1 MPALFSG
8 TDPEGVFTPIA
19 QLGAGPDG
27 SVVLGKQGE
36 RLVEV
41 HHLLFD
47 KTSPRWHML
56 EQRIR
61 ALGAIDHPA
70 VRPVIDIELE
80 PPSLVLEG
88 DSFPPL
94 AELVEQDAV
103 AAERV
108 LRILLELARAL
119 AAAHRVGIVH
129 GKLHPWSVWVGAN
142 DRPHIELTGL
152 ATRSS
157 THEWLKACRAP
168 EILDGAPPDAATDVF
183 GLGALLSLFLA
194 SKKSE
199 TLLVEIAASAMKADP
214 EQRPS
219 LTDLIKSL
227 NTALAAV
234 TVRTTLPE
242 NEEESHRPL
251 RPAIGVQIG
260 RFELVKQL
268 GAGAMGEVWEARD
281 RTGGDSVAIK
291 LLRPSVA
298 ADADLLRRFRKEART
313 LAKVGSPFI
322 ANIID
327 LNEDRG
333 AHYLVLELVTG
344 GSVGGALR
352 RLTKLPES
360 LALGIAGDVCR
371 ALAEPHRLGIVHR
384 DLKPDNMMFVREGL
398 ELETNPVGQLVKLGD
413 FGIARAAQEAKD
425 TEQGQTRDGA
435 VLGTP
440 EYMAPEQ
447 AQGDGVTPATDV
459 YAVGCCLFAL
469 VAGRPPFPLAPDAPP
484 MTVLLSHMNDVPP
497 RLETLVP
504 EVSPPVAELVARCLE
519 KDPKKR
525 PADAAEVLGVIDQMC
540 NGEAAL
546 ITAHPAPPVQHE
558 SRIVTYEF
566 VWELKSS
573 PDQLWPYVSN
583 TEKMNRAAGLAPV
596 RFEIEQVKD
605 STLPTSGATTG
616 RQRIAGVNLAWK
628 EHPYEWI
635 EGNRHVVL
643 RVFKGGLLRWYVSEV
658 HLERMPGGG
667 TRLKNIVR
675 LEPRGWF
682 AKVLSKFE
690 IGFKYRRGL
699 DRVYRRIDRILSSGP
714 TPGVDP
720 IDPEIELSAQAETAL
735 QKSTEQLLAAGV
747 PQRAVE
753 ALATFLGQASD
764 QDVARIR
771 PLELAAKF
779 SVPEEAMIE
788 ATLHAAKA
796 GALQMVWDV
805 ICPSCRIASSV
816 AESLEKIEE
825 HAACKACNIA
835 FNVDFSRAIEL
846 AFRASA
852 EIRAVETQTFCIG
865 GPGHFPH
872 VAAQVRLA
880 PEERFALPLSLTP
893 GYYVVRSAQLARS
906 HEIRVTGQG
915 GVRRLD
921 LTLGAP
927 TEPAVMTAGDQLL
940 TIVNPE
946 KREIVVRVERAGD
959 RAYALTA
966 ARVMACAAFR
976 ELFPDQALAP
986 GRLMAVTQATLV
998 VAQIDD
1004 ASRLF
1009 GELGDQRAFP
1019 VASRFFEIVAKH
1031 ARDYGGSLVKTFG
1044 GLAISAFERPGPA
1057 VELALALQAHVDAD
1071 PVTAGLRCRIGVHRG
1086 PMMALTQA
1094 GRLDY
1099 FGQNVEQALAI
1110 AEATPPE
1117 AVGVSEAVCSDVGV
1131 AERMA
1136 AVPEKVGLQTFGA
1149 ASWVLHVRS
1158 KRSAQRALP
1167 ARSSAVQ
1174 TLLEGPVK

>member
-8 TDPEGVFTPIA
+8 SDPEGVFIPIA

-27 SVVLGKQGE
+27 SVVLGKRGE

-47 KTSPRWHML
+47 ATSPRWHML

-70 VRPVIDIELE
+70 SRPVISLERE

-94 AELVEQDAV
+94 AELVEQDGV
-103 AAERV
+103 LIERV
-108 LRILLELARAL
+108 LRILLELSRAL
-119 AAAHRVGIVH
+119 ASAHRVGIVH

-142 DRPHIELTGL
+142 DRPHIELTSL
-152 ATRSS
+152 ATRTT
-157 THEWLKACRAP
+157 THDWVKACRAP
-168 EILDGAPPDAATDVF
+168 EILDGAAPDAATDVF
-183 GLGALLSLFLA
+183 GIGALLSLFVA
-194 SKKSE
+194 TRKNE
-199 TLLVEIAASAMKADP
+199 TTLVEIAASAMNADP

-219 LTDLIKSL
+219 LPDLIKAL
-227 NTALAAV
+227 NTALATV

-242 NEEESHRPL
+242 DEEDRRPL
-251 RPAIGVQIG
+251 RPAIGVHIG

-281 RTGGDSVAIK
+281 RTGGESVAIK

-298 ADADLLRRFRKEART
+298 SDAELLRRFRKEART

-327 LNEDRG
+327 LNEDRSV
-333 AHYLVLELVTG
+333 HYIVLELVTG

-352 RLTKLPES
+352 RLTRLPES

-398 ELETNPVGQLVKLGD
+398 ELETNPIGQLVKLGD
-413 FGIARAAQEAKD
+413 FGIARAQQEANATD
-425 TEQGQTRDGA
+425 QGQTRDGA

-447 AQGDGVTPATDV
+447 AQGDTVTPATDV

-484 MTVLLSHMNDVPP
+484 MTVLLSHMNDAAP
-497 RLETLVP
+497 RLESIVP
-504 EVSPPVAELVARCLE
+504 EVSPPVADLIARCLE

-525 PADAAEVLGVIDQMC
+525 PADAAEVLAVIDQMC

-546 ITAHPAPPVQHE
+546 ITAHPAPPVQHA
-558 SRIVTYEF
+558 SKIVTYEF
-566 VWELKSS
+566 EWELKSS

-596 RFEIEQVKD
+596 RFEIEQVKS
-605 STLPTSGATTG
+605 STTPTSAATTG

-643 RVFKGGLLRWYVSEV
+643 RMFKGGLLRWYVSEV
-658 HLERMPGGG
+658 HLERMAGGG
-667 TRLKNIVR
+667 TRLRNIVR
-675 LEPRGWF
+675 MEPRGLL
-682 AKVLSKFE
+682 AKLLSKFE

-699 DRVYRRIDRILSSGP
+699 DRVYRRIDRVLSSGP
-714 TPGVDP
+714 APGVDP
-720 IDPEIELSAQAETAL
+720 IDPEIELPEAAVKTLEKATAE
-735 QKSTEQLLAAGV
+735 LLAAGV
-747 PQRAVE
+747 DHRAVE

-779 SVPEEAMIE
+779 NVPEEAMID
-788 ATLHAAKA
+788 AALYAAKG

-805 ICPSCRIASSV
+805 ICPSCRIPSSV
-816 AESLEKIEE
+816 VESLEKIEE
-825 HAACKACNIA
+825 HASCKACSIA

-852 EIRAVETQTFCIG
+852 DIRAVETQTFCIG

-880 PEERFALPLSLTP
+880 PEERFALSLSLTP

-906 HEIRVTGQG
+906 HEIRVTAQG

-921 LTLGAP
+921 LLLGAP

-940 TIVNPE
+940 TITNPE
-946 KREIVVRVERAGD
+946 KREIVVRVERVGD
-959 RAYALTA
+959 RAFALTA

-976 ELFPDQALAP
+976 ELFPDQSLAP

-998 VAQIDD
+998 VAEIDD

-1019 VASRFFEIVAKH
+1019 VAARFYDLVSKH
-1031 ARDYGGSLVKTFG
+1031 AREHGGSLLKTFG
-1044 GLAISAFERPGPA
+1044 GIAICAFERPGPA
-1057 VELALALQAHVDAD
+1057 VELALALQAHIDAD
-1071 PVTAGLRCRIGVHRG
+1071 AVTAGLRCRIGVHRG
-1086 PMMALTQA
+1086 PMMALTQG

-1117 AVGVSEAVCSDVGV
+1117 VVGVSEAVCSDVGV

-1136 AVPEKVGLQTFGA
+1136 AVPEKLGLQPFGA
-1149 ASWVLHVRS
+1149 GSWVLHVRS
-1158 KRSAQRALP
+1158 KRAARRALP
-1167 ARSSAVQ
+1167 ARSSSLD
-1174 TLLEGPVK
+1174 TLLERPLK